1 MVELQTSAATME
13 NSTEAAQKK
22 ENNSTSGYLAKEN
35 ETLITDIRTP
45 MFTVALFTIA
55 KVRKQ
60 LKHPAVDER

>member
-1 MVELQTSAATME
+1 M
-13 NSTEAAQKK
+13 EAAQKK